1 MFVLQFLR
9 FLQVVL
15 GFGHE
20 SSLLDQVDR
29 RVLLKEDLFGFSKE
43 LSVRLSLD
51 SPLHFFGVNLGF
63 SRMSFT
69 DMASKRFWLSE
80 SSLTM
85 ITLHRKVNEVL
96 LGVDV
101 NLSRLL
107 WGLDRC
113 VFDIE

>member
-1 MFVLQFLR
+1 
-9 FLQVVL
+9 
-15 GFGHE
+15 
-20 SSLLDQVDR
+20 
-29 RVLLKEDLFGFSKE
+29 
-43 LSVRLSLD
+43 
-51 SPLHFFGVNLGF
+51 
-63 SRMSFT
+63 MSFT

-107 WGLDRC
+107 WGLDR
-113 VFDIE
+113 